1 MPQYSSIYLVIIY
14 HLLSLLQ
21 STLWTEHIQSKCR
34 LGNVVPLTKPIL
46 EFLSRAQ
53 PPVRLGFSSS
63 PAPQGLCTALPCLQS
78 SHGCLLL
85 GIRAGANTS
94 PFGKEGLPALP
105 HFFLPYCL
113 GCNFHSQKLPCL
125 FIDLVSFLS
134 LSTTALSPVREAAR
148 LHFEVQ

>member
-1 MPQYSSIYLVIIY
+1 M
-14 HLLSLLQ
+14 
-21 STLWTEHIQSKCR
+21 
-34 LGNVVPLTKPIL
+34 
-46 EFLSRAQ
+46 
-53 PPVRLGFSSS
+53 
-63 PAPQGLCTALPCLQS
+63 
-78 SHGCLLL
+78 

-134 LSTTALSPVREAAR
+134 LSTTALSPVREPAR
-148 LHFEVQ
+148 LNFEVQQMVVARKEGRKGRGKERRKKDGKKKRQGIPGSPVVRTPGFHG